1 MPGTGPMRKAETL
14 PLPRFI
20 SAYLERH
27 GVKIE
32 QSDVPRVAWPSNSV
46 CGATVEALSRSL
58 SRLSIRRSYIAFQKI
73 CTRSQ
78 PFFYRQYT
86 RCLLPVFLHLAH
98 LLAGH
103 GGPNDLRAF
112 VSEFEKGF
120 REPNEQKLIQEM
132 LAQGEKFVVPDFKV
146 RMDEI
151 AMSYLMKQLREE
163 GLDLLM
169 YVFDSL
175 IRADVGGLPSDGGV
189 LAVEEVGERGGQGP
203 EIAHITFYNHYGTV
217 SDLKLAKSMNV
228 LAVAQESG
236 VTLDSLVERAVF
248 PNDASACEVLRHRA
262 RVLRTCISPNSCLV
276 CSTSVDGE
284 IRFAHTEVCKEMC
297 RFNLHLE
304 PVFDL
309 RYHAFCP
316 EYFSSTQVLVNPLYV
331 SRFLKVLQRT
341 ELSSMAI
348 VLQAEMRRME
358 RMLNEVLQMKHKALS
373 ELDLAMM
380 RKRTPSKSQVM
391 ESSEYQ
397 DALAVLNKLKKRLD
411 EEDECYANDAAALH
425 TSIVET
431 VHELR
436 ERVESFGTLN
446 ERFDMIRGKQRLAT
460 MQMKLMQ
467 YLRCIFS
474 HSAMSLSTGLGQAF
488 REWTQCVTKASEVL
502 DRYLSTRDGRIL
514 ESFLSELLAARN
526 SIVSSSFFGHE
537 KRNQN
542 VQSLRLE
549 HHDGRTTTHTV
560 TDKRDNMASM
570 VREAE
575 QGNVERVG
583 NSEALVDCS
592 RKVLNCLS
600 KIATH
605 KPLSQ
610 RLSLL
615 ENSPAPDLD
624 RRLERLSEINNMIS
638 NRKVLISKI
647 QAEMEQIQKEV
658 TSHDKSENS
667 RKVCRKAPGIDAT
680 YTQIR
685 MTLACE
691 ICDRQASV
699 YVGGCGH
706 MICEKCEQRARKSKA
721 TQCPVCGTICE
732 FITIKY

>member
-1 MPGTGPMRKAETL
+1 MSVDLVVALDELAKELRESLEIESKTVNDRKTLVEELKSKVNAKLELEMDPGYVIQKAYRDGAFRREPKIKEWNDWMSNMRRLFQENQKMRRNLMKEELRQVTN
-14 PLPRFI
+14 RNV
-20 SAYLERH
+20 SVENEWKRVVEERH
-27 GVKIE
+27 
-32 QSDVPRVAWPSNSV
+32 
-46 CGATVEALSRSL
+46 SRSL
-58 SRLSIRRSYIAFQKI
+58 
-73 CTRSQ
+73 
-78 PFFYRQYT
+78 
-86 RCLLPVFLHLAH
+86 
-98 LLAGH
+98 
-103 GGPNDLRAF
+103 
-112 VSEFEKGF
+112 
-120 REPNEQKLIQEM
+120 
-132 LAQGEKFVVPDFKV
+132 
-146 RMDEI
+146 
-151 AMSYLMKQLREE
+151 
-163 GLDLLM
+163 
-169 YVFDSL
+169 
-175 IRADVGGLPSDGGV
+175 
-189 LAVEEVGERGGQGP
+189 VE
-203 EIAHITFYNHYGTV
+203 
-217 SDLKLAKSMNV
+217 
-228 LAVAQESG
+228 
-236 VTLDSLVERAVF
+236 LVDK
-248 PNDASACEVLRHRA
+248 N
-262 RVLRTCISPNSCLV
+262 
-276 CSTSVDGE
+276 
-284 IRFAHTEVCKEMC
+284 
-297 RFNLHLE
+297 LE

-316 EYFSSTQVLVNPLYV
+316 EYFSSTQVLVNPPYV